1 MAPATPGL
9 LNSRDNLDLKQA
21 LVSYLDI
28 SHFNVMYMVL
38 PRKRMRQKCNT
49 LNTIRIKNLVTIT
62 TNFLKDSKL

>member
-28 SHFNVMYMVL
+28 SHFKVMYMVL
-38 PRKRMRQKCNT
+38 SRKRMRQK
-49 LNTIRIKNLVTIT
+49 NTIRRKNLITIT